1 MKKPSAKRPAAPKT
15 GPDDI
20 LPEYDFSRGRRN
32 KYAKHFRTGSHIVVV
47 EPELAVLFPDT
58 QAVNEALR
66 ALAGIIR
73 RQPRTKNGARRRRRS
88 ARRSA

>member
-1 MKKPSAKRPAAPKT
+1 MKKPRPKRSPPPPV

-32 KYAKHFRTGSHIVVV
+32 KYAKHFRAGSQIVVV
-47 EPELAVLFPDT
+47 EPDLATLFPDA

-73 RQPRTKNGARRRRRS
+73 RQPRAKNGSRTTRRS